1 MGGRPGDSVNS
12 LVHPGS
18 PGHASPPAPGQD
30 GALASGPAHREP
42 VGRLDGLCSQASE
55 AISHAAQLL
64 RQNAI
69 SIRYGGI
76 SGVHWYLF
84 LDDPSPNLIETCAIS
99 TAL

>member
-1 MGGRPGDSVNS
+1 
-12 LVHPGS
+12 
-18 PGHASPPAPGQD
+18 
-30 GALASGPAHREP
+30 
-42 VGRLDGLCSQASE
+42 LCSQASE

-69 SIRYGGI
+69 SIRYHDT

-99 TAL
+99 TAMLAINTADDHQDAALINLATDVLLALQNESGG